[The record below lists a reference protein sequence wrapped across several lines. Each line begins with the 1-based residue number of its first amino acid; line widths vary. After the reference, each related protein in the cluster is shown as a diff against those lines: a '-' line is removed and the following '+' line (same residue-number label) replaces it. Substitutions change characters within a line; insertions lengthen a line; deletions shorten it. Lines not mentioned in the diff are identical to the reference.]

1 MECKT
6 ARFQHYKFYSGD
18 ILSGFLTACLFCVLV
33 IWCAMSMS
41 SSVSSEQAQWQHSV
55 SSKFIVG
62 DESQLGSSYSDFS
75 AFHSALARFSVPWES
90 SFTSRFGST
99 ELRVIR
105 FDPQTASHCISLDD
119 VACVPTVTLSQ
130 YPTSAAPL
138 AFSSAPSSFPVPH
151 YPTPFTYSENKDS
164 VKCGQL
170 YCFDGSGY
178 TFSASNS
185 SHFSAALSSPIFDS
199 NVRAVIVTF
208 SLYSPSLQAAYK
220 GSYMAEVLP
229 TGTVLGSFDSFLFDF
244 IGSNKP
250 ESSAL
255 QWQKDIWAMKL
266 TVRDTYR
273 FIVLLFSWFI
283 RSSYGHCGT
292 SHVSTLT
299 FCSKTMQLQLQ
310 CLNR

>member
-1 MECKT
+1 
-6 ARFQHYKFYSGD
+6 
-18 ILSGFLTACLFCVLV
+18 
-33 IWCAMSMS
+33 MS
-41 SSVSSEQAQWQHSV
+41 SSVSSEQALWQSSV
-55 SSKFIVG
+55 SSEFMG
-62 DESQLGSSYSDFS
+62 DNSQLGSGYPDL
-75 AFHSALARFSVPWES
+75 SALLFALAGFSVPWES

-130 YPTSAAPL
+130 YPASAAPL
-138 AFSSAPSSFPVPH
+138 AFSSIPSSFHVPH
-151 YPTPFTYSENKDS
+151 YPTPFTYNESKDP

-178 TFSASNS
+178 TLSASNS
-185 SHFSAALSSPIFDS
+185 SHFSAALQSPIFDS

-229 TGTVLGSFDSFLFDF
+229 TGTVLGSFDYFLFDF

-273 FIVLLFSWFI
+273 FVVLLFSRFI
-283 RSSYGHCGT
+283 RFSYGHCGT
-292 SHVSTLT
+292 SHLSTLT